1 MLQVMSK
8 SSHAKGWYAFDSDA
22 VGARSAAALAFK
34 WVMRWRRKGAG
45 GQPPTLND
53 VSHSTS
59 HHPSPC
65 CAVISEKPRAT
76 PCLLAVDVVAKS
88 TGMLLRTLRHNADRG
103 LLANSQ
109 HRCQSRRCVALR
121 FQRFS
126 PRHLC
131 GVVQA
136 TP

>member
-59 HHPSPC
+59 HHPTPPLSMLRGNLG
-65 CAVISEKPRAT
+65 KAT
-76 PCLLAVDVVAKS
+76 CYTLLA
-88 TGMLLRTLRHNADRG
+88 RRG
-103 LLANSQ
+103 RGCKVHRDAVTNLAPQ
-109 HRCQSRRCVALR
+109 RR
-121 FQRFS
+121 
-126 PRHLC
+126 PRLA
-131 GVVQA
+131 GKQPAQVSE
-136 TP
+136 P